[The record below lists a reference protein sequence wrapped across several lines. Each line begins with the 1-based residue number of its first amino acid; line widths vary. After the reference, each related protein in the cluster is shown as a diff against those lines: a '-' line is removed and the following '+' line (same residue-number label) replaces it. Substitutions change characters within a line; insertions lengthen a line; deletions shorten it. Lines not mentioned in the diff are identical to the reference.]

1 MNFSALRRTL
11 LVGSLGLALSAGLI
25 GQATAGEQLQQIKDK
40 GVINVGLEGTYPPFS
55 FVDADGKLSGFE
67 VELSEAIAERGR
79 AEAQLANEGFVARAP
94 EKVVQVQRDR
104 LAGALERITLL
115 ERRLKELGG

>member
-1 MNFSALRRTL
+1 MILSALRRNL

-25 GQATAGEQLQQIKDK
+25 SSAVTGEQLQQIKDK

-67 VELSEAIAERGR
+67 VELSEA
-79 AEAQLANEGFVARAP
+79 LA
-94 EKVVQVQRDR
+94 
-104 LAGALERITLL
+104 
-115 ERRLKELGG
+115 